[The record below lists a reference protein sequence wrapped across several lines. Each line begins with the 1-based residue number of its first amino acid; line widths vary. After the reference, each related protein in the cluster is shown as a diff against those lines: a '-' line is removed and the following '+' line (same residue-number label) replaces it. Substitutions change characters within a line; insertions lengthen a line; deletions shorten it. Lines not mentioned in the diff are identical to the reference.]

1 MKAVDFRRW
10 GSGRAVQ
17 GPVVPY
23 LDIDGTD
30 EPIDFLFSLN
40 DEQGFIARG
49 NMQVVKG
56 REKTGKSA
64 MGIALIVAALK
75 GEFLHI
81 KPNRDDYTLLWIDT
95 EQDKTTLRKRAKAAI
110 KMSSKPFSL
119 SDLHIVPLKGES
131 PSEGLKIAL
140 KAIWETQPDFVFIDG
155 AVDLCDDFNDNKES
169 VKVMRELMKATEE
182 NNCAILCVIHTNK
195 KDDEARGHLGTILQ
209 QKCSEVYE
217 VTKTGDN
224 ATIRQDKCR
233 FADIPE
239 FSFRFADGFM
249 LEEPEGAASKADSRK
264 AELLG
269 AFQKLYATETKY
281 THTELKKSYAEREA
295 VSERTARERIK
306 EAVDFG
312 ILENTG
318 TPKKSCY
325 EFLFPDI
332 KGDEDDDL

>member
-1 MKAVDFRRW
+1 MKV
-10 GSGRAVQ
+10 
-17 GPVVPY
+17 
-23 LDIDGTD
+23 I
-30 EPIDFLFSLN
+30 
-40 DEQGFIARG
+40 
-49 NMQVVKG
+49 
-56 REKTGKSA
+56 
-64 MGIALIVAALK
+64 
-75 GEFLHI
+75 
-81 KPNRDDYTLLWIDT
+81 
-95 EQDKTTLRKRAKAAI
+95 
-110 KMSSKPFSL
+110 
-119 SDLHIVPLKGES
+119 
-131 PSEGLKIAL
+131 
-140 KAIWETQPDFVFIDG
+140 
-155 AVDLCDDFNDNKES
+155 
-169 VKVMRELMKATEE
+169 RELMKATEE

-217 VTKTGDN
+217 VTKTGDD

-233 FADIPE
+233 FADIPK

-249 LEEPEGAASKADSRK
+249 LEEPEGAVSKADSRK

-281 THTELKKSYAEREA
+281 THTELKKSYAEQEA

-325 EFLFPDI
+325 VFLFPDI